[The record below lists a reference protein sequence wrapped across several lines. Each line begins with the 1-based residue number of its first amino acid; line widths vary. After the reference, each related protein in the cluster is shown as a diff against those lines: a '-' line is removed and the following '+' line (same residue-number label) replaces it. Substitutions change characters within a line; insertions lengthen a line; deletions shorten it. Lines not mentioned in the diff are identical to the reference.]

1 MIFLFPRWDMLI
13 PWRVDFFNWRPTS
26 NQPKAR
32 SRNMEWGK
40 CRRKLPGSG
49 SLGILWVDS
58 KGTFFSNQQCWLL
71 RLFLDTKIA
80 SRPFVLHIQSRRFS
94 NINLYLAVLLS
105 SYFTISKKTNL
116 SHSRKGGTV
125 HSPVTWGAKTQTSTQ
140 LFLRKR
146 LIKPPPGLPQI
157 HDGVPKQNG
166 QNPCCLLVKRLE
178 SAAFFSLRSI
188 RRNRWPQSFSR

>member
-1 MIFLFPRWDMLI
+1 MIYVNMKKTNTWILVRIDWLI
-13 PWRVDFFNWRPTS
+13 
-26 NQPKAR
+26 
-32 SRNMEWGK
+32 
-40 CRRKLPGSG
+40 
-49 SLGILWVDS
+49 
-58 KGTFFSNQQCWLL
+58 
-71 RLFLDTKIA
+71 
-80 SRPFVLHIQSRRFS
+80 HIQSRRFS
-94 NINLYLAVLLS
+94 NINLYLALLLS
-105 SYFTISKKTNL
+105 SCFTISKKTHL

-125 HSPVTWGAKTQTSTQ
+125 HSSVTWGAKPQTSTQ

-188 RRNRWPQSFSR
+188 RRNRWPQSFLKVKKWNGLGLQLNRGHYILAKWESLQKTTVDFREITGGFL